1 MATSRVAASAVV
13 SGLGIGMAAGV
24 WLSTAPRTGIAGSP
38 AANALC
44 GTYQLESYTSLPI
57 RQKGSH
63 TTLDDT
69 QFYSGVLVYQPD
81 GQMSSCYSSG
91 KKFIGFTGRWW
102 LHNASTNFGASYPPH
117 QGTLVEHEVRS
128 ASYAKLVGQRQV
140 QQYCLSEDGQHL
152 TTSSLA
158 VVDGESKRTTTACWR
173 RL

>member
-1 MATSRVAASAVV
+1 MATPRLAAGAVV
-13 SGLGIGMAAGV
+13 SGFGIGMAAGA
-24 WLSTAPRTGIAGSP
+24 WLSNAPRAGVAGSP

-44 GTYQLESYTSLPI
+44 GTYQLESYTSVPI
-57 RQKGSH
+57 RRKGSR

-81 GQMSSCYSSG
+81 GQMSSSYSSG
-91 KKFIGFTGRWW
+91 KKYIGFTGKWW
-102 LHNASTNFGASYPPH
+102 LHNASTHFGASYPPH
-117 QGTLVEHEVRS
+117 QGTLVEHEVRA

-158 VVDGESKRTTTACWR
+158 FINGESQCTTTARWR